1 MDDPKQ
7 SLEEQAKAL
16 KEEQAKALKE
26 KYWSDQSGSSQ
37 SPAVGTATS
46 VDSRDPQLPN
56 RPVGVTILSIGI
68 GLTSL
73 GFFSTL
79 MLLPILFSPT
89 YRAEAEDIGPPMLV
103 GVVAGVGVGLAFGA
117 LNLAVALGLWRLRK
131 WARWGANVILALTL
145 LGVPLA
151 GAADPLV
158 FLTFLAACI
167 GGLWYL
173 NRRKVRD
180 LFS

>member
-16 KEEQAKALKE
+16 KE
-26 KYWSDQSGSSQ
+26 KYRSDQSGSSQ

-68 GLTSL
+68 GLFSL
-73 GFFSTL
+73 AFFMTL
-79 MLLPILFSPT
+79 IPLAFLFSPT
-89 YRAEAEDIGPPMLV
+89 FRAEAEDIPLMLV
-103 GVVAGVGVGLAFGA
+103 GVVAGAGVGLAIGA
-117 LNLAVALGLWRLRK
+117 LYIAVALGLWRLRN

-145 LGVPLA
+145 LLSPLSE
-151 GAADPLV
+151 GLSNPLV
-158 FLTFLAACI
+158 FLTVLAACI

>member
-7 SLEEQAKAL
+7 TLEEQAKAL
-16 KEEQAKALKE
+16 NE
-26 KYWSDQSGSSQ
+26 KYRSDQSGSSQ

-68 GLTSL
+68 GLASL
-73 GFFSTL
+73 GFFSML

-89 YRAEAEDIGPPMLV
+89 YRAAAAEDIPLLLV
-103 GVVAGVGVGLAFGA
+103 GAPAAAVVLLAFVVFY
-117 LNLAVALGLWRLRK
+117 LRVALGLWRLRN

-145 LGVPLA
+145 LFSPLSE
-151 GAADPLV
+151 GLSNPLV
-158 FLTFLAACI
+158 FLTVLAACI

>member
-16 KEEQAKALKE
+16 NKE
-26 KYWSDQSGSSQ
+26 KYRSDQSGSSQ

-68 GLTSL
+68 GLFSL

-79 MLLPILFSPT
+79 MLLPILFSP
-89 YRAEAEDIGPPMLV
+89 AEAEDPLMLV
-103 GVVAGVGVGLAFGA
+103 GVGMGAGVGLAIGA
-117 LNLAVALGLWRLRK
+117 LYIAVALGLWRLRN

-145 LGVPLA
+145 LGVPLS

-158 FLTFLAACI
+158 ALTVLAASI

>member
-16 KEEQAKALKE
+16 KE
-26 KYWSDQSGSSQ
+26 KYRSDQSGSSQ

-68 GLTSL
+68 GLFSL

-79 MLLPILFSPT
+79 MLLPILFSP
-89 YRAEAEDIGPPMLV
+89 AEAEDPLMLV
-103 GVVAGVGVGLAFGA
+103 GVGVGAGVGLAIGA
-117 LNLAVALGLWRLRK
+117 LYIAVALGLWRLRN

-145 LGVPLA
+145 LFSPLSE
-151 GAADPLV
+151 GLSNPLV
-158 FLTFLAACI
+158 FLTVLAACI

>member
-1 MDDPKQ
+1 MDDLKQ

-16 KEEQAKALKE
+16 KES
-26 KYWSDQSGSSQ
+26 KYRSDQSSR

-56 RPVGVTILSIGI
+56 RPVGVTILSVVI
-68 GLTSL
+68 GLFIL
-73 GFFSTL
+73 GFFSKL

-89 YRAEAEDIGPPMLV
+89 DRTEVEGIGPPILV
-103 GVVAGVGVGLAFGA
+103 GVGVGVGVGLAFGA
-117 LNLAVALGLWRLRK
+117 LYIAVALGLWRLRK

-145 LGVPLA
+145 LGVPLS

-158 FLTFLAACI
+158 FLTVLAACI

>member
-16 KEEQAKALKE
+16 KE
-26 KYWSDQSGSSQ
+26 KYRSDPSGSSQ

-68 GLTSL
+68 GLASL

-89 YRAEAEDIGPPMLV
+89 YRAEVEDPLMLV
-103 GVVAGVGVGLAFGA
+103 GIGIGAGVGLAITA
-117 LNLAVALGLWRLRK
+117 LYIAVALGLWRLRK

-145 LGVPLA
+145 LFSPLSE
-151 GAADPLV
+151 GLSNPLV
-158 FLTFLAACI
+158 FLTVLAACI

>member
-1 MDDPKQ
+1 MDDLKQ

-16 KEEQAKALKE
+16 KE
-26 KYWSDQSGSSQ
+26 KYPSDQSGSSQ

-68 GLTSL
+68 GLFSL
-73 GFFSTL
+73 AFFSTL

-89 YRAEAEDIGPPMLV
+89 FRAEVEDIGPPILV
-103 GVVAGVGVGLAFGA
+103 GVVAGAGVGLAFGA
-117 LNLAVALGLWRLRK
+117 LYIAVALGLWRLRN

-145 LGVPLA
+145 LFSPLSE
-151 GAADPLV
+151 GLSNPLV
-158 FLTFLAACI
+158 FLTVLAACI

>member
-7 SLEEQAKAL
+7 SLK
-16 KEEQAKALKE
+16 EQAKALKE

-68 GLTSL
+68 GLASL
-73 GFFSTL
+73 AFFSITL
-79 MLLPILFSPT
+79 MMLAILFSP
-89 YRAEAEDIGPPMLV
+89 AEAEDPLMLGGYV
-103 GVVAGVGVGLAFGA
+103 RMAAGVGLAFGA
-117 LNLAVALGLWRLRK
+117 LYIAVALGLWRLRNK
-131 WARWGANVILALTL
+131 ARRGANVILALTL
-145 LGVPLA
+145 LFGPLSEA
-151 GAADPLV
+151 LSNPLI
-158 FLTFLAACI
+158 FLTVLAACI

>member
-56 RPVGVTILSIGI
+56 RPVGVTILSIVI
-68 GLTSL
+68 GLVSVG
-73 GFFSTL
+73 GFFPMTL
-79 MLLPILFSPT
+79 MMLAILFSP
-89 YRAEAEDIGPPMLV
+89 AEAEDPLMLGGYV
-103 GVVAGVGVGLAFGA
+103 RMAAGVGLAFGA
-117 LNLAVALGLWRLRK
+117 LYIAVALGLWRMRN
-131 WARWGANVILALTL
+131 WARRGANV
-145 LGVPLA
+145 LG
-151 GAADPLV
+151 
-158 FLTFLAACI
+158 FRSI
-167 GGLWYL
+167 G
-173 NRRKVRD
+173 R
-180 LFS
+180 

>member
-16 KEEQAKALKE
+16 KG
-26 KYWSDQSGSSQ
+26 KYPSDQSGSSQ

-68 GLTSL
+68 GLASL
-73 GFFSTL
+73 GFFSML
-79 MLLPILFSPT
+79 MLLPILFLPT
-89 YRAEAEDIGPPMLV
+89 YRAEAEDIGPPILV
-103 GVVAGVGVGLAFGA
+103 GVGVGVGVGLAIGA
-117 LNLAVALGLWRLRK
+117 LYIAVALGLWRLRN
-131 WARWGANVILALTL
+131 WARRGANVILALTL
-145 LGVPLA
+145 LSVLLS
-151 GAADPLV
+151 GALSDPLV
-158 FLTFLAACI
+158 GLTVLAACI